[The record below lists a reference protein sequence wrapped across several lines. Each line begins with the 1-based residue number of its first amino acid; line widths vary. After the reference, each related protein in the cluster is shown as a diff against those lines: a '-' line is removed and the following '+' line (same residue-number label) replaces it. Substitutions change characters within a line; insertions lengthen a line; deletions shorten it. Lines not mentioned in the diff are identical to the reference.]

1 MDKVII
7 REVVNE
13 GEERKLDYRELS
25 KLYSAI
31 GSRAKTFI
39 KPEDIVMHAPIEDME
54 KGVLAIYITISPT
67 ILDRNDYIHSLI
79 SEGIL
84 WYLRTRCLS
93 AIDIPSSEP
102 PFTHTVESIFD
113 NVNFEYTIE
122 LHDGD

>member
-13 GEERKLDYRELS
+13 GDEQKLDYRELS
-25 KLYSAI
+25 KLFNAI
-31 GSRAKTFI
+31 RSRSKTFI
-39 KPEDIVMHAPIEDME
+39 KSEETVMKASIEAME
-54 KGVLAIYITISPT
+54 KGALEIDMVISSS
-67 ILDRNDYIHSLI
+67 ILDRHDYIHNLV

-84 WYLRTRCLS
+84 WYLRTGCLS
-93 AIDIPSSEP
+93 TIDIPSPEP

-113 NVNFEYTIE
+113 NVNFEYTII

>member
-13 GEERKLDYRELS
+13 GEERKLGYRELNQ
-25 KLYSAI
+25 LYGAI
-31 GSRAKTFI
+31 RTRARHFI
-39 KPEDIVMHAPIEDME
+39 KSEETVMKTSIEDVE
-54 KGVLAIYITISPT
+54 NGVLEIDISISPT
-67 ILDRNDYIHSLI
+67 ILDRNDYIHGII

-84 WYLRTRCLS
+84 YYLRTRCLNTV
-93 AIDIPSSEP
+93 DMPSPEP

-113 NVNFEYTIE
+113 NVNFEYTII